1 MAKFTLNNVSFSGRI
16 TTGETPPP
24 GAPAFSGL
32 YVYSSPITVSSS
44 RTTSG
49 PNDSAPISGQ
59 SAAEIYGYF
68 NSTSQ
73 TGAYDAMVAA
83 TYIKIPSAAG
93 YIYFTIPE
101 TGTWRIKAQ
110 GGSGGPTN
118 KSSVVGSAVQGDF
131 TLNSGDVLWI
141 TIGGAGASGNP
152 NTSQSSDLAGGA
164 GGGFTV
170 VAKSSSGSSTF
181 SSGDMTA
188 LLVAAGGRGQ
198 PEGRHATYAEA
209 SSSADGTG
217 GTGFNTNWK
226 NQSINGAGLGYG
238 GQTTYGGFGGGT
250 GSDDGFGGAGSY
262 NGLFVTHSPA
272 PNSYVNSIASNIV
285 REDTGTLVTTWTHGA
300 VQLTRL

>member
-1 MAKFTLNNVSFSGRI
+1 MARFTLNNVSFSGRI

-24 GAPAFSGL
+24 GPPAPSGL

-49 PNDSAPISGQ
+49 PNDTTPISGQ
-59 SAAEIYGYF
+59 TAAEIYGYF

-141 TIGGAGASGNP
+141 TIGGAGASGN
-152 NTSQSSDLAGGA
+152 SGVSDFAGGA

-188 LLVAAGGRGQ
+188 LLVAAGGLGQ
-198 PEGRHATYAEA
+198 SEGRHGSYAPA
-209 SSSADGTG
+209 SSSANGSTG
-217 GTGFNTNWK
+217 YAFNFYWK
-226 NQSINGAGLGYG
+226 NQSINGAGLGWA

-250 GSDDGFGGAGSY
+250 GTDDGFGGAGSY
-262 NGLFVTHSPA
+262 DDLYTGA
-272 PNSYVNSIASNIV
+272 PNSFVNASAANIV
-285 REDTGTLVTTWTHGA
+285 RENTGTLVSSWNHGA
-300 VQLTRL
+300 VQLTKL

>member
-1 MAKFTLNNVSFSGRI
+1 MARFTLNNVSFSGRI
-16 TTGETPPP
+16 TTGETPPFVEP
-24 GAPAFSGL
+24 PSYL
-32 YVYSSPITVSSS
+32 YAYSSPITVSSS

-49 PNDSAPISGQ
+49 PNDTTPISGQ
-59 SAAEIYGYF
+59 TAAEIYGYF

-118 KSSVVGSAVQGDF
+118 KPSVVGSAVQGDF

-141 TIGGAGASGNP
+141 TIGGAGASGN
-152 NTSQSSDLAGGA
+152 SGVSDFAGGA

-226 NQSINGAGLGYG
+226 NQSINGAGLGWA

-250 GSDDGFGGAGSY
+250 GTDDGFGGAGSY
-262 NGLFVTHSPA
+262 DDLYTGA
-272 PNSYVNSIASNIV
+272 PNSFVNASAANIV
-285 REDTGTLVTTWTHGA
+285 RENTGTLVSSWNHGA
-300 VQLTRL
+300 VQLTKL

>member
-1 MAKFTLNNVSFSGRI
+1 MARFTLNNVMFSGNI
-16 TTGETPPP
+16 TTGETPLFVEPPP
-24 GAPAFSGL
+24 GL
-32 YVYSSPITVSSS
+32 YAYSSPITVSSS

-49 PNDSAPISGQ
+49 PNDSTPISGQ
-59 SAAEIYGYF
+59 TAAEIYGYF

-73 TGAYDAMVAA
+73 TGAYNAMVAA

-93 YIYFTIPE
+93 YIYFTIPD

-110 GGSGGPTN
+110 GGSGGPTD
-118 KSSVVGSAVQGDF
+118 KPSVVGSAVRGDF

-141 TIGGAGASGNP
+141 TIGGAGASGN
-152 NTSQSSDLAGGA
+152 SSLYTDLAGGA

-209 SSSADGTG
+209 SSSANGGG

-262 NGLFVTHSPA
+262 NGLFVTHAPA
-272 PNSYVNSIASNIV
+272 PNSYVDSIASNIV

-300 VQLTRL
+300 VQLTKL

>member
-1 MAKFTLNNVSFSGRI
+1 MARFTLNNVSFSGRI
-16 TTGETPPP
+16 TTGETPPFVEP
-24 GAPAFSGL
+24 PSYL
-32 YVYSSPITVSSS
+32 YAYSSPITVSSS

-73 TGAYDAMVAA
+73 TGAYNAMVAA

-101 TGTWRIKAQ
+101 TGTWRIKSQ
-110 GGSGGPTN
+110 GGSGGPTD
-118 KSSVVGSAVQGDF
+118 KPSVVGSAVQGDF

-141 TIGGAGASGNP
+141 TIGGAGASGN
-152 NTSQSSDLAGGA
+152 SGSLDFAGGA

-188 LLVAAGGRGQ
+188 LLVAAGGLGQ
-198 PEGRHATYAEA
+198 REGRFGTPASA

-226 NQSINGAGLGYG
+226 NQNIPGGGSGFG

-250 GSDDGFGGAGSY
+250 GTDDGFGGAGSY
-262 NGLFVTHSPA
+262 DDLYAAA
-272 PNSYVNSIASNIV
+272 PNSFVNASAANIV
-285 REDTGTLVTTWTHGA
+285 RENTGTLVSSWNHGA
-300 VQLTRL
+300 VQLTKL

>member
-1 MAKFTLNNVSFSGRI
+1 MAKLTLNNVSFSGRI
-16 TTGETPPP
+16 TTGETPPFVEP
-24 GAPAFSGL
+24 PSYL
-32 YVYSSPITVSSS
+32 YAYSSPITVSSS

-93 YIYFTIPE
+93 YIYFTIPD

-118 KSSVVGSAVQGDF
+118 KPSVVGSAVQGDF

-141 TIGGAGASGNP
+141 TIGGAGASGNT
-152 NTSQSSDLAGGA
+152 NLFSDLAGAA

-198 PEGRHATYAEA
+198 PEGRWGVYVAA
-209 SSSADGTG
+209 SSSANGTG

-226 NQSINGAGLGYG
+226 NQSINGTGAGFG
-238 GQTTYGGFGGGT
+238 GQTTYGGFGGGSGT
-250 GSDDGFGGAGSY
+250 DDGQGGAGGY
-262 NGLFVTHSPA
+262 DGLFYTSSPA